1 MLKIE
6 QENVKAFLSDNTY
19 DIVRH
24 IATFI
29 PQVIKNETDVLAFV
43 RRILADT
50 QAQGAFSKTF
60 EHAGGKQGEDM
71 RAFAMYLLEE
81 AGRVGLWE
89 LEKEQHA
96 HIDPDGNIETYH
108 TEIPQIEVSWSRHS
122 DDETFVCTIH
132 YVEGDSEQIG
142 TWKL

>member
-1 MLKIE
+1 MLRIE
-6 QENVKAFLSDNTY
+6 QNNVKAFLSENTY
-19 DIVRH
+19 TIVRYM
-24 IATFI
+24 ATFI
-29 PQVIKNETDVLAFV
+29 PQVIKDETDVLAFV

-50 QAQGAFSKTF
+50 QSQGAFSKTF
-60 EHAGGKQGEDM
+60 VHKGDKQNEDI

-108 TEIPQIEVSWSRHS
+108 TEIPQIEVSWSRNT
-122 DDETFVCTIH
+122 EENTFICTIH
-132 YVEGDSEQIG
+132 YVEGDSETIG